1 MHFEWGKILNYN
13 SCNLKPF
20 DTQDTHARN
29 SQKVVFEESTTS
41 NRTKSQEKNCDYR
54 IYYIYQNVITSSI
67 HRHKHPDG
75 RTDQQHPHVYVVHPD
90 IYLYTCIYIY
100 AEIHT
105 NKPEKC

>member
-41 NRTKSQEKNCDYR
+41 NRTKSQEKKTATIEYTTYTKMLLR
-54 IYYIYQNVITSSI
+54 VAYIDTNTQT
-67 HRHKHPDG
+67 DG
-75 RTDQQHPHVYVVHPD
+75 RTSNTPM
-90 IYLYTCIYIY
+90 CM
-100 AEIHT
+100 
-105 NKPEKC
+105 